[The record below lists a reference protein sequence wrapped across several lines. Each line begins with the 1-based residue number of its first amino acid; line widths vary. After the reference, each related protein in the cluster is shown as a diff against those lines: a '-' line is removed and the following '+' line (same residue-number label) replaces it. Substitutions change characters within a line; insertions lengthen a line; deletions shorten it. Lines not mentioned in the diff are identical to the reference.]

1 MPITL
6 TAVPLCSKGSSGA
19 ALQRGNN
26 ALMKLPFIIVFCHG
40 EKYFFR
46 YKPGQEDE
54 LIAVLIDYAMDER
67 LTFGWPEVR
76 SIMRHFGF
84 LKTDPAQAPG
94 EKGADTVPPP
104 VDAPPKGSD
113 AS

>member
-1 MPITL
+1 
-6 TAVPLCSKGSSGA
+6 
-19 ALQRGNN
+19 
-26 ALMKLPFIIVFCHG
+26 MKLPFIIVFCHG

-54 LIAVLIDYAMDER
+54 VVAVLIDYAMDER

-84 LKTDPAQAPG
+84 IKDEQKAKTLPKPGKSASNDSDPP
-94 EKGADTVPPP
+94 
-104 VDAPPKGSD
+104 S
-113 AS
+113 